1 MKPTKQKNKTGD
13 QGKEKAEDLRLRGA
27 QVLEKGRKRGLGGL
41 EENCRI

>member
-27 QVLEKGRKRGLGGL
+27 QEGQEERVGGTGRKLQNL
-41 EENCRI
+41 V